1 MLAPGAQ
8 QRTVIGMRV
17 LVTDD
22 SKAMRMIV
30 IRTLR
35 QSGVTIDDVV
45 EAEDGVQGLAAVAAH
60 RPDLILSDWNMPNK
74 NGFEFLTE
82 LRASGDTT
90 AFGFVTSESNPAMR
104 DQALS
109 AGAAF
114 LLSKPFDGERFAE
127 VIGGLGN

>member
-1 MLAPGAQ
+1 
-8 QRTVIGMRV
+8 MRV

-35 QSGVTIDDVV
+35 QSGVAIDEVF
-45 EAEDGVQGLAAVAAH
+45 EAEDGVEGLAKVAEH
-60 RPDLILSDWNMPNK
+60 GPDLILSDWNMPNK
-74 NGFEFLTE
+74 TGLEFLTE
-82 LRASGDTT
+82 LRERGDDTI
-90 AFGFVTSESNPAMR
+90 FGFVTSESNPAMR
-104 DQALS
+104 ETALG

-127 VIGGLGN
+127 MIGQFAGSR

>member
-1 MLAPGAQ
+1 
-8 QRTVIGMRV
+8 MRV

-35 QSGVTIDDVV
+35 QSGVTIDEVV
-45 EAEDGVQGLAAVAAH
+45 EAEDGVQGLAAVAEH

-82 LRASGDTT
+82 LRASGDQTT
-90 AFGFVTSESNPAMR
+90 FGFVTSESNPAMR
-104 DQALS
+104 EQAIG

-114 LLSKPFDGERFAE
+114 LLSKPFDGDRFAE
-127 VIGGLGN
+127 VIGQLVA